1 MDITINRPRDGLHA
15 SHETIVRATQ
25 EAEQLDDASEW
36 VLERLRRLTHA
47 VSMPGGLSVVLAIQS
62 TGQARVRQETVV
74 LAVQALAA
82 SALDRETG
90 DHAQRVMQLA
100 VAIARQLTQSEE
112 EIHLL
117 RLAALLHDIGKIG
130 IPDVIR
136 LKPGPLTHEE
146 WDIMHRHPDIGRQVL
161 EQAGGIFH
169 PLASIVGTHHER
181 WDGRGYPNGVAKDEI
196 PLGARIL
203 AVVDSYDAMTSPR
216 VYKRDPLST
225 AQAQAELQRCAESQ
239 FDPCVVETFLQVLEE
254 QKKALLEKVLDNG
267 SHKRPIT
274 APKSTPQ
281 QRLCGVKT
289 LDS

>member
-1 MDITINRPRDGLHA
+1 MNITINRPRDGQHA
-15 SHETIVRATQ
+15 SHEAIVRATQ

-36 VLERLRRLTHA
+36 VLERLRRLTYA
-47 VSMPGGLSVVLAIQS
+47 VPMPGGLPVVLAIQS
-62 TGQARVRQETVV
+62 TGQAQVRQETVV

-82 SALDRETG
+82 SAHDRETG

-100 VAIARQLTQSEE
+100 EAIARQLAQSEE
-112 EIHLL
+112 EIYLL

-130 IPDVIR
+130 IPDVIL

-146 WDIMHRHPDIGRQVL
+146 WDLMHRHPDIGRQVL

-181 WDGRGYPNGVAKDEI
+181 WDGRGYPNGVARDQI

-216 VYKRDPLST
+216 VYQRNLLSA
-225 AQAQAELQRCAESQ
+225 AQARAELQRCAGSQ
-239 FDPCVVETFLQVLEE
+239 FDPRVVGAFLHVLEE
-254 QKKALLEKVLDNG
+254 QGKALC
-267 SHKRPIT
+267 ST
-274 APKSTPQ
+274 ARAPVSLSWLALIPHSLN
-281 QRLCGVKT
+281 RWPET
-289 LDS
+289 LM

>member
-15 SHETIVRATQ
+15 SHEAIVRATQ

-47 VSMPGGLSVVLAIQS
+47 VPMPGELPVVLAIQS

-82 SALDRETG
+82 SAHDREMG

-100 VAIARQLTQSEE
+100 EAIARQLAQSEE
-112 EIHLL
+112 EIYLL

-130 IPDVIR
+130 IPDVIL

-146 WDIMHRHPDIGRQVL
+146 WDLMHRHPDIGRQVL

-181 WDGRGYPNGVAKDEI
+181 WDGRGYPNGVARDQI

-216 VYKRDPLST
+216 VYQRNLLSA
-225 AQAQAELQRCAESQ
+225 AQARAELQRCAGSQ
-239 FDPCVVETFLQVLEE
+239 FDPRVVEAFLHVLAE
-254 QKKALLEKVLDNG
+254 QGKALC
-267 SHKRPIT
+267 ST
-274 APKSTPQ
+274 AGAPVSLSWLALIPHSLN
-281 QRLCGVKT
+281 RWPET
-289 LDS
+289 LM

>member
-15 SHETIVRATQ
+15 SHEAIVRATQ

-36 VLERLRRLTHA
+36 VLERLRRLTHV

-74 LAVQALAA
+74 LAIQTLAA

-100 VAIARQLTQSEE
+100 EAIACRLAQSEE

-216 VYKRDPLST
+216 VYQRDPLSA
-225 AQAQAELQRCAESQ
+225 AQARAELQRCAESQ
-239 FDPCVVETFLQVLEE
+239 FDPRVVEAFLQVLEE
-254 QKKALLEKVLDNG
+254 QGKALC
-267 SHKRPIT
+267 ST
-274 APKSTPQ
+274 AGAPVPLSWLAGIPHSLNTSS
-281 QRLCGVKT
+281 RRRCWL
-289 LDS
+289 

>member
-1 MDITINRPRDGLHA
+1 MNITINRPRDGLHA
-15 SHETIVRATQ
+15 SHEAIVRATQ

-36 VLERLRRLTHA
+36 VLERLRQLTHA
-47 VSMPGGLSVVLAIQS
+47 VPMPGGLPVVLAIQS

-82 SALDRETG
+82 SAHDRETG

-100 VAIARQLTQSEE
+100 EAIARQLAQSEE
-112 EIHLL
+112 DIHLL

-146 WDIMHRHPDIGRQVL
+146 WDVMHRHPDIGRQIL

-181 WDGRGYPNGVAKDEI
+181 WDGRGYPNGVAKDQI

-216 VYKRDPLST
+216 VYQRNLLSA
-225 AQAQAELQRCAESQ
+225 AQARAELQRCAGSQ
-239 FDPCVVETFLQVLEE
+239 FDPRVVEAFLHVLEE
-254 QKKALLEKVLDNG
+254 QGKALC
-267 SHKRPIT
+267 ST
-274 APKSTPQ
+274 AGAPVSLSWLALIPHSLN
-281 QRLCGVKT
+281 RWPET
-289 LDS
+289 LM

>member
-1 MDITINRPRDGLHA
+1 MNITINRPRDGQHA
-15 SHETIVRATQ
+15 SHEAIVRATQ
-25 EAEQLDDASEW
+25 EAEQLDDSSVG
-36 VLERLRRLTHA
+36 VLERLRQLSHA
-47 VSMPGGLSVVLAIQS
+47 IPMPGGLPVVL
-62 TGQARVRQETVV
+62 TF
-74 LAVQALAA
+74 QALAA

-90 DHAQRVMQLA
+90 DHAQRVMLLA
-100 VAIARQLTQSEE
+100 EAIARRLAQSEE

-146 WDIMHRHPDIGRQVL
+146 RDVMHRHPDIGRQLL
-161 EQAGGIFH
+161 EQAGGTFH

-239 FDPCVVETFLQVLEE
+239 FDPSVVEAFLQVLEE
-254 QKKALLEKVLDNG
+254 QGKALC
-267 SHKRPIT
+267 
-274 APKSTPQ
+274 STPGATVPLS
-281 QRLCGVKT
+281 RLAHIPHSLNASSRRRCC
-289 LDS
+289 L

>member
-15 SHETIVRATQ
+15 SHEAIVRATQ

-36 VLERLRRLTHA
+36 VLERLRQLTHA
-47 VSMPGGLSVVLAIQS
+47 VPMPGGLPVVLAIQS

-82 SALDRETG
+82 SAHDRETG

-100 VAIARQLTQSEE
+100 EAIARQLAQSEE

-146 WDIMHRHPDIGRQVL
+146 WDVMHRHPDIGRQVL

-169 PLASIVGTHHER
+169 PLASIVGMHHER
-181 WDGRGYPNGVAKDEI
+181 WDGRGYPRGVAKDEI
-196 PLGARIL
+196 PLSARIL

-216 VYKRDPLST
+216 VYQRDPLST
-225 AQAQAELQRCAESQ
+225 AQARAELQWCAESQ
-239 FDPCVVETFLQVLEE
+239 FDPRVVEAFLQVLEE
-254 QKKALLEKVLDNG
+254 QRKALCSTVLSLSGLAGHPLHSRPPG
-267 SHKRPIT
+267 SF
-274 APKSTPQ
+274 
-281 QRLCGVKT
+281 GVVPGID
-289 LDS
+289 LRS

>member
-1 MDITINRPRDGLHA
+1 MNITINRPRDGLHT
-15 SHETIVRATQ
+15 SHEAIVRATQ
-25 EAEQLDDASEW
+25 EAEQLDDSSVG
-36 VLERLRRLTHA
+36 VLERLRQLSHA
-47 VSMPGGLSVVLAIQS
+47 IPMPGGLPVVL
-62 TGQARVRQETVV
+62 TF
-74 LAVQALAA
+74 QALAA

-90 DHAQRVMQLA
+90 DHAQRVMLLA
-100 VAIARQLTQSEE
+100 EAIARRLAQSEE

-146 WDIMHRHPDIGRQVL
+146 WDVMHRHPDIGRQLL
-161 EQAGGIFH
+161 EQAGGTFH

-225 AQAQAELQRCAESQ
+225 AQAQAELQRCSESQ
-239 FDPCVVETFLQVLEE
+239 FDPSVVEAFLQVLEE
-254 QKKALLEKVLDNG
+254 QGKALC
-267 SHKRPIT
+267 
-274 APKSTPQ
+274 STPGATVPLS
-281 QRLCGVKT
+281 RLAHIPHSLNASSRRRCC
-289 LDS
+289 L

>member
-1 MDITINRPRDGLHA
+1 
-15 SHETIVRATQ
+15 
-25 EAEQLDDASEW
+25 
-36 VLERLRRLTHA
+36 
-47 VSMPGGLSVVLAIQS
+47 
-62 TGQARVRQETVV
+62 
-74 LAVQALAA
+74 
-82 SALDRETG
+82 
-90 DHAQRVMQLA
+90 
-100 VAIARQLTQSEE
+100 
-112 EIHLL
+112 
-117 RLAALLHDIGKIG
+117 
-130 IPDVIR
+130 
-136 LKPGPLTHEE
+136 
-146 WDIMHRHPDIGRQVL
+146 MHRHPDIGRQLL

-225 AQAQAELQRCAESQ
+225 AQARAELQRCAESQ
-239 FDPCVVETFLQVLEE
+239 FDPSVVEAFLQVLEE
-254 QKKALLEKVLDNG
+254 QEKALLEKVLHNG